1 MSSISRKKST
11 TKSNKPG
18 LKKGKDPLPYSKS
31 REEREKRAASG
42 NKVEPTA
49 ERETVYNW
57 SGVHKLEAKD
67 GFQLVYGFSPDVYF
81 DDQYNEVID
90 KANARKWWERSSAV
104 TQCGNA
110 LTDPLLYGTTTCYIC
125 GIVINEEAECEHIL
139 PVYKASLYLTLYRD
153 EYNAIMKKSK
163 KGEPLTPEEA
173 RISKEIQMEYAWSHR
188 CCNQKKGETDFIEY
202 IEPKKAGSK
211 KGKFQLN
218 YKSTK
223 GILESIGY
231 SAVSGGADGSICSI
245 LYATQLSKLLK
256 ITAQSN
262 KAGIKKKIDQW
273 VQERIDILQAIK
285 KTPSQT
291 EGRVTTIV
299 NYLNNYSQQFNYGM
313 FTLINL
319 CNLISSADM
328 KSVHAIWQ
336 NISGNP
342 PIKEI
347 PPVSQITKAIAITE
361 LTRDFSLNCK
371 FDWGRN
377 WTRGEMKP
385 TVFRLY
391 DDIFDVPSSISLPNL
406 TGKKDDNS
414 NMSEVIMFSLL
425 AVNKNVPEIGSF
437 YRNFYSVLTYSEPS
451 LFQGDLG
458 KAYASNLVG
467 QAFKITMIGRLLD
480 KIDKFLTLEK
490 LEDTTNINIIN
501 FKKQF
506 ELLLTSEFDKLKVMT
521 TEYTTRVNIP
531 NLYCDFSRYF
541 EYFLKTVDNLEGNN
555 NIYNIV
561 KPNIDG
567 SGCSVDIPE
576 ITQDNINASVVAY
589 YMDESEFL
597 KNIPEW
603 NPDLPDPED
612 DATTTMLKGVAVG
625 SIGLLSL
632 INNNE
637 HLLNTDDNEDDNE
650 DDNDDD
656 NDDDTASDTA
666 EKEFNEKIRL
676 EKRSELIDLII
687 NISQTSPEMQNK
699 LLDNAYLQDID
710 GNRMIP
716 EWNPDKVR
724 LLLNSYYNKFLAIIF
739 ISLEKQ
745 SFMMK
750 LMNHYKLREENGN
763 GDQFVNRLFT
773 YYNLFI
779 ETYKDTTRCRG
790 NIAESDFRTNWDS
803 IINCMNINQMAQLL
817 VYIDEMDD
825 DNEMDVEN
833 EMDDDKEMDD
843 DNEMDDD
850 VVDASDILTGLNQ
863 KKRGRDDRDEMDVA
877 DTLTGLRDVRDG
889 EDEVERSNKR
899 QNINI
904 RGGKGKIGHLV
915 KSTKQNEHTI
925 TKKRPRKLRKQLKTQ
940 KKRHTDKHGG
950 LTRNTKKRQ
959 TTVIVKKPKQTRKNV

>member
-1 MSSISRKKST
+1 MSGVNRKKST
-11 TKSNKPG
+11 SKSNKPG
-18 LKKGKDPLPYSKS
+18 LKKNKEPLPYSKS

-42 NKVEPTA
+42 NKVEPTT
-49 ERETVYNW
+49 ERDTVYNW

-110 LTDPLLYGTTTCYIC
+110 LTDPLSYGTTTCYIC

-163 KGEPLTPEEA
+163 NGEPLTPEEA
-173 RISKEIQMEYAWSHR
+173 RISKEIEMEYAWSHR

-245 LYATQLSKLLK
+245 LYATQLSELLK

-262 KAGIKKKIDQW
+262 KADIKKKIDQW

-285 KTPSQT
+285 KTSSQT

-391 DDIFDVPSSISLPNL
+391 DDIFDVPNSISLPNL

-490 LEDTTNINIIN
+490 LEDNTNINIIN

-521 TEYTTRVNIP
+521 TEYTTKVNTP

-561 KPNIDG
+561 KPNIDV

-576 ITQDNINASVVAY
+576 ITQDGINAAVVAY

-597 KNIPEW
+597 KNVPEW
-603 NPDLPDPED
+603 NPDLPEPED
-612 DATTTMLKGVAVG
+612 DAITTMLKGAAIG

-637 HLLNTDDNEDDNE
+637 HLLNTDDTE
-650 DDNDDD
+650 DDNDADS
-656 NDDDTASDTA
+656 DDDMEDDTA

-676 EKRSELIDLII
+676 EKRSELIDII
-687 NISQTSPEMQNK
+687 LNISQVSPEMQNK

-716 EWNPDKVR
+716 LWNPDNLR
-724 LLLNSYYNKFLAIIF
+724 MLLSSYYNKFLAIIF

-750 LMNHYKLREENGN
+750 LMNQYKLDEDNGN
-763 GDQFVNRLFT
+763 GDQFVSNLYT
-773 YYNLFI
+773 YYNVFI
-779 ETYKDTTRCRG
+779 DTYKDTTRCRG
-790 NIAESDFRTNWDS
+790 NIAESDFQSNWYG
-803 IINCMNINQMAQLL
+803 IINCMNVNQMAQMIL
-817 VYIDEMDD
+817 YIDDKTKVV
-825 DNEMDVEN
+825 DNEMVV
-833 EMDDDKEMDD
+833 DDETDD
-843 DNEMDDD
+843 IM
-850 VVDASDILTGLNQ
+850 DASDILTGLNQ
-863 KKRGRDDRDEMDVA
+863 KKRGRDDGDNMEVDDKNNDVA
-877 DTLTGLRDVRDG
+877 ETLTGLKDVRDG
-889 EDEVERSNKR
+889 EDQVETNQLEPSNKR
-899 QNINI
+899 QNTTIQ
-904 RGGKGKIGHLV
+904 GGKGSTGHSAKYSKKKKTTTRLN
-915 KSTKQNEHTI
+915 KS
-925 TKKRPRKLRKQLKTQ
+925 
-940 KKRHTDKHGG
+940 
-950 LTRNTKKRQ
+950 
-959 TTVIVKKPKQTRKNV
+959 KQTRKNRLLGN